1 MSSRDSGQGGVA
13 GTAPQVRSAVS
24 PMRPGVAPPP
34 ETGTARSTD
43 ATPVV
48 GRFAR
53 LVRFNLS
60 QGFAELAEGLADR
73 IAAIMRRQAG
83 FRSLTLFS
91 DETSGEYLMLSHWDS
106 LEHINAF
113 ERSPD
118 EWRVRDIMSEH
129 VTSVPQIEV
138 YQLHN
143 LPRAAEGTEGATG
156 EERQMG
162 TATSL
167 RLE

>member
-1 MSSRDSGQGGVA
+1 
-13 GTAPQVRSAVS
+13 VS

-48 GRFAR
+48 ARFAR

-73 IAAIMRRQAG
+73 IAPIMRAQPG

-91 DETSGEYLMLSHWDS
+91 DETSGEYLFLTHWDS
-106 LEHINAF
+106 LDHINAF

-138 YQLHN
+138 FQVHN
-143 LPRAAEGTEGATG
+143 LPGTTEGMEDATG
-156 EERQMG
+156 GERRMG